1 MSGARLVLI
10 AIIVVLLVPA
20 AWGEENSCVA
30 CHSDPKVIQS
40 LPSQQTYYFAE
51 WSASIHAANGIT
63 CDKCMGGDATKR
75 EKDLAHA
82 ALRNASDPGSP
93 IYYKNIPETC
103 GRCHQAQYT
112 NFTQSLHYQRLKAE
126 KLGPE
131 CVTCHGSVGVQKV
144 DPLKI
149 SMKCASICHNEIMG
163 IKPNKPAE
171 AREILTRAEEV
182 KAKIL
187 QAQAMVGVG
196 EKGGVDMTKAEEA
209 LKEASIQLKHSTG
222 TWHRFDLDAFQNE
235 VKGAADLADLGF
247 NLARDTLLQEKKE
260 DTTVYK
266 VAIALLVII
275 LLAAVF
281 VLRKK

>member
-1 MSGARLVLI
+1 MSRARLALI
-10 AIIVVLLVPA
+10 AILIAFLVPA

-51 WSASIHAANGIT
+51 WSASVHATNGIT
-63 CDKCMGGDATKR
+63 CDKCMGGDATKK
-75 EKDLAHA
+75 EKELAHA
-82 ALRNASDPGSP
+82 AMKRASDPESP
-93 IYYKNIPETC
+93 VYYKNIPETC

-131 CVTCHGSVGVQKV
+131 CVTCHGSVGVKKV
-144 DPLKI
+144 DAIQI
-149 SMKCASICHNEIMG
+149 SKKCSSICHNEIMG
-163 IKPNKPAE
+163 IKPTKPAE
-171 AREILTRAEEV
+171 AREILTRAEEAT
-182 KAKIL
+182 AKIA
-187 QAQAMVGVG
+187 QAQVMVGVG
-196 EKGGVDMTKAEEA
+196 RKGGEDMTKAEEA
-209 LKEASIQLKHSTG
+209 LREASIQLKHSTG
-222 TWHRFDLDAFQNE
+222 TWHRFDLDAYRNE
-235 VKGAADLADLGF
+235 VKVAADLADLGF
-247 NLARDTLLQEKKE
+247 NIARDTLLKEKKE

-266 VAIALLVII
+266 IAIALLVII